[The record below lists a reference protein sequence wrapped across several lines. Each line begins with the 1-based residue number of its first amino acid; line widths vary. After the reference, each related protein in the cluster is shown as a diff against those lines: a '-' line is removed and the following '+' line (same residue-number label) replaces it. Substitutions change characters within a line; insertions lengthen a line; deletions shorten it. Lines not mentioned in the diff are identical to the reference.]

1 MRYLYAGLL
10 VTGFGLALAWAIVE
24 AWSGR
29 DEGGRKRLPP
39 LAAGLMAFGLGGLS
53 AAFAGWPG
61 PVHVVAAAASA
72 AAAMAW
78 VRVTR
83 PRSEG

>member
-10 VTGFGLALAWAIVE
+10 VAGFGLALVWAIGE
-24 AWSGR
+24 GWSGSDHGVIR
-29 DEGGRKRLPP
+29 RLPP